1 MNKEIVNK
9 DDTTLIELVDVTK
22 AFGEQVVLKGLNLKI
37 NSNEFVTLL
46 GPSGC
51 GKTTTL
57 RIIGGFVEP
66 SSGQVLFNGKDI
78 NEMPAHKRPS
88 NTVFQRYSLFPHL
101 DVFENVAFGLRVKS
115 REFQAQ
121 YKIERL
127 VEEYDKLI
135 ENEKDSTKKKELKKE
150 VEEKI
155 QLIKD
160 PNFELKQKINELKQK
175 SEDLKNGIVD
185 ASLLKEENAL
195 KISKLQNEID
205 RIKLELK
212 TALDKSNDY
221 NKIKKEKQKEIKKLQ
236 AEIKNLDLKRYYQA
250 EIKKYRR
257 QFETPKM
264 REEALKKKVFQYLN
278 LVGLQGYEYRS
289 VDKLSGGQQQRVA
302 IARALINEP
311 KVLLLDEPL
320 AALDLK
326 LRQEMQYELKELQ
339 RNAGI
344 TFIFITHEQ
353 EEALTMSDKV
363 VVMNEGEIQQIGTPE
378 DIYNEPINRFVASFI
393 GESNI
398 VEAVMLDDYK
408 VLFDDVIHECVD
420 KGFSK
425 NEQVE
430 VVIRPEDIDILPK
443 GKGKFDGI
451 VDSII
456 FKGVHYEIGVTTKYR
471 TYIIHTTDHHLEG
484 EKVSITFQ
492 PDDIHVMEIWE

>member
-1 MNKEIVNK
+1 MK
-9 DDTTLIELVDVTK
+9 LIEL
-22 AFGEQVVLKGLNLKI
+22 NW
-37 NSNEFVTLL
+37 
-46 GPSGC
+46 
-51 GKTTTL
+51 
-57 RIIGGFVEP
+57 
-66 SSGQVLFNGKDI
+66 
-78 NEMPAHKRPS
+78 
-88 NTVFQRYSLFPHL
+88 
-101 DVFENVAFGLRVKS
+101 
-115 REFQAQ
+115 
-121 YKIERL
+121 
-127 VEEYDKLI
+127 
-135 ENEKDSTKKKELKKE
+135 
-150 VEEKI
+150 
-155 QLIKD
+155 
-160 PNFELKQKINELKQK
+160 
-175 SEDLKNGIVD
+175 
-185 ASLLKEENAL
+185 
-195 KISKLQNEID
+195 
-205 RIKLELK
+205 
-212 TALDKSNDY
+212 
-221 NKIKKEKQKEIKKLQ
+221 KIKKEKQKEIKKLQ

-425 NEQVE
+425 MNK
-430 VVIRPEDIDILPK
+430 RSSYK
-443 GKGKFDGI
+443 TGR
-451 VDSII
+451 
-456 FKGVHYEIGVTTKYR
+456 H
-471 TYIIHTTDHHLEG
+471 
-484 EKVSITFQ
+484 
-492 PDDIHVMEIWE
+492 